1 MPMVAGPHAHVRVW
15 FRGQS
20 KAGWPLQ
27 PAVYRQG
34 FPAAN
39 ETDRL
44 RVEQHLAQDFRV
56 ESAGLLTGRETEA
69 ELYFLEQHY
78 GLPTRLLDWTHNP
91 LPALF
96 FATDLPSDDGELFVM
111 DAFQMNTPEHPDF
124 GVATSRHRV
133 FVKAMEVISRW
144 GNINDFPGFIIPVRP
159 DYIDRRVT
167 FQHSCFT
174 FHVPTTATLTNAEN
188 PSLWSFTIPA
198 AAKAKIR
205 SQLKLLGVDQFSIFG
220 DLENLAKRLK
230 AARQI
235 P

>member
-15 FRGQS
+15 FRGQ
-20 KAGWPLQ
+20 AQVGWPLQ
-27 PAVYRQG
+27 PAVYRPG

-44 RVEQHLAQDFRV
+44 RIEQHLAQDFRV

-96 FATDLPSDDGELFVM
+96 FATDRPANDGELFVM
-111 DAFQMNTPEHPDF
+111 DAAQMSTPERPHF
-124 GVATSRHRV
+124 GVASSRHGI
-133 FVKAMEVISRW
+133 FVAAMEVISRW
-144 GNINDFPGFIIPVRP
+144 KDIGDFPRFIIPVRP

-174 FHVPTTATLTNAEN
+174 FHVPTTPTLTSAGN
-188 PSLWSFTIPA
+188 PSLRSFTIPA
-198 AAKAKIR
+198 AAKSRIR
-205 SQLKLLGVDQFSIFG
+205 RELTLLGVDQFSIFG
-220 DLENLAKRLK
+220 DLENLAKRLTP
-230 AARQI
+230 A
-235 P
+235 